1 MPAATDFPA
10 RGKVTA
16 LREGG
21 IVFEPSNTNYAF
33 HLAVAGG
40 KYDGPVNV
48 PIHGTILVT
57 ARRAWTVASGG
68 NFVSPLFGQPR
79 TIQGRVKYADEKSL
93 VVQAGTPI
101 VVMLP
106 NDEIAIDLT
115 HGSVAVGSMINIVA
129 LPGATFEFLGV
140 PSVAGV

>member
-1 MPAATDFPA
+1 MPAANDFPA

-21 IVFEPSNTNYAF
+21 VVFEPSNTNYAF
-33 HLAVAGG
+33 HLAFAGG

-48 PIHGTILVT
+48 PVHGTIRVM
-57 ARRAWTVASGG
+57 ARRAWTVSSGG

-79 TIQGRVKYADEKSL
+79 TIQGRVKYADEKML
-93 VVQAGTPI
+93 VVQAGAPI
-101 VVMLP
+101 VVLLP

-115 HGSVAVGSMINIVA
+115 HGSVSVGSMINIVA
-129 LPGATFEFLGV
+129 MPGATFEFVGV
-140 PSVAGV
+140 PSVVGM